1 MIRPNYLRAVAGH
14 SWIAASLLCC
24 FALSAD
30 GRAGWAQTSA
40 ADSTGAV
47 QAQQAPASP
56 PTEANP
62 ASVVGTA
69 GHPVESPPSK
79 RQARGAE
86 AAYLA
91 GAKKLEHDD
100 LNAAEAQ
107 FQRALK
113 LDPGNRNY
121 AIAISVTRQH
131 RLTELVHQATQARQ
145 TGDAAKAETLLA
157 EARAIDPES
166 PMVIEHS
173 GPFVMGAQAART
185 AGLGALGDST
195 LADRGQMIAAASADT
210 PWKIQGPVLA
220 GAIRLAPEEGL
231 KSHHV
236 NGSSS
241 EVIRNVALA
250 YGINAI
256 VDDSV
261 EQKALRFN
269 LENVDYQRAMSVLM
283 SMTHAFTSPIDE
295 KTVMVA
301 KDDSANRGRLERQLQ
316 ETIYVPGL
324 TTEQI
329 NELAQVVKSV
339 FDVKQSSI
347 QTGLGSILVRAP
359 QEVLEPLNLTLK
371 DLIDGGGEVMVEVKL
386 YEVDSTRATDA
397 GGALPTQ
404 FSVFNVDQAANAIVN
419 ANQAL
424 VQQGIAQGLITPG
437 TSNLVIALALI
448 KLGLVQSSL
457 ASNLIGVI
465 GGGLTQT
472 GISAVTNTTFNLS
485 LNSSDS
491 RSLDDV
497 QLRVGDREPATF
509 REGNK
514 YPITSS
520 TYTSGISTAASSAL
534 GGQING
540 VSVSSLLNQFAGGSS
555 AIIPQVTYEDLGVT
569 LKATPVI
576 EKSGRINLLLDMK
589 IEALAGSS
597 LDGNPVLVSR
607 QFATDLT
614 VADGESALMVS
625 NITRNES
632 AAMTGLPGL
641 SELPGFQL
649 PLEDVGQRSS
659 NQLVVV
665 VTPHI
670 VRRRSDLVAGP
681 RIPTRALADN

>member
-1 MIRPNYLRAVAGH
+1 MIRPNYLRAVTG
-14 SWIAASLLCC
+14 SNWIAASLLCC
-24 FALSAD
+24 CVLSAGGRGAFAQASVAD
-30 GRAGWAQTSA
+30 GPAQP
-40 ADSTGAV
+40 
-47 QAQQAPASP
+47 QQAPAGG
-56 PTEANP
+56 P
-62 ASVVGTA
+62 AGVV
-69 GHPVESPPSK
+69 GHPVESSPSK
-79 RQARGAE
+79 RQSREAE
-86 AAYLA
+86 SAYLA

-100 LNAAEAQ
+100 LNGAEAQ

-121 AIAISVTRQH
+121 AIAISVARQH
-131 RLTELVHQATQARQ
+131 HVTELVHQATQARQ
-145 TGDAAKAETLLA
+145 TGDALKANILLA
-157 EARAIDPES
+157 EAREIDPDN
-166 PMVIEHS
+166 PVVIEHS
-173 GPFVMGAQAART
+173 GPFVTSAPALSAAQLAASINNNRAT
-185 AGLGALGDST
+185 P
-195 LADRGQMIAAASADT
+195 LADQALMLAATADT

-220 GAIRLAPEEGL
+220 GTIRVAPDEGL

-236 NGSSS
+236 NGSSTQ
-241 EVIRNVALA
+241 VIRTVALA
-250 YGINAI
+250 YGINVI

-261 EQKALRFN
+261 EQKNLRFD

-283 SMTHAFTSPIDE
+283 SMAHGFISPVDE
-295 KTVMVA
+295 KTVIVA
-301 KDDSANRGRLERQLQ
+301 KDDSANRLRLERQLQ

-324 TTEQI
+324 TNEQI

-359 QEVLEPLNLTLK
+359 QDVIGPLNRTLK
-371 DLIDGGGEVMVEVKL
+371 DLMDGSGEVMIEVKL
-386 YEVDSTRATDA
+386 YEVNSTHATDA

-419 ANQAL
+419 ANQTL

-465 GGGLTQT
+465 GGGIIQT
-472 GISAVTNTTFNLS
+472 GISASTNTTFNLS

-497 QLRVGDREPATF
+497 QLRVGDRQPATF

-514 YPITSS
+514 YPITQS
-520 TYTSGISTAASSAL
+520 TYTSGISTAASNAL
-534 GGQING
+534 GNQTING
-540 VSVSSLLNQFAGGSS
+540 IPVSSLLSQFAGGSS
-555 AIIPQVTYEDLGVT
+555 ATIPQVTYEDLGVT

-576 EKSGRINLLLDMK
+576 EKSGRINLSLDLK

-607 QFATDLT
+607 QFTTDLT
-614 VADGESALMVS
+614 VADGESAMMAS
-625 NITRNES
+625 NITRSES
-632 AAMTGLPGL
+632 ATLTGLPGL

-649 PLEDVGQRSS
+649 PLEDVGQRTS

-665 VTPHI
+665 VTPHV
-670 VRRRSDLVAGP
+670 VRRRSDLIAGP
-681 RIPTRALADN
+681 RIPTRPLADN

>member
-1 MIRPNYLRAVAGH
+1 MARPNYLRAVAAR
-14 SWIAASLLCC
+14 SWIATPLLCC
-24 FALSAD
+24 LAVPAAF
-30 GRAGWAQTSA
+30 AQTSTADGLGA
-40 ADSTGAV
+40 ASAGIG
-47 QAQQAPASP
+47 
-56 PTEANP
+56 
-62 ASVVGTA
+62 GTV
-69 GHPVESPPSK
+69 GHPIESAPSK
-79 RQARGAE
+79 RQAHVAE

-91 GAKKLEHDD
+91 GAKKLERDD
-100 LNAAEAQ
+100 LDAAETQ

-131 RLTELVHQATQARQ
+131 HVTELVHQASQARQ
-145 TGDAAKAETLLA
+145 SGDAAKAETLLA
-157 EARAIDPES
+157 EARAIDPDN
-166 PMVIEHS
+166 PMVLEHS
-173 GPFVMGAQAART
+173 GPFVLGRPASAGQVAA
-185 AGLGALGDST
+185 ALGNSGT
-195 LADRGQMIAAASADT
+195 PLSDREQMLGVQSNT
-210 PWKIQGPVLA
+210 PWKIEGPVLA
-220 GAIRLAPEEGL
+220 GAIQLVPDQGL
-231 KSHHV
+231 KSHQI
-236 NGSSS
+236 NGPAS
-241 EVIRNVALA
+241 EVIRRVALA
-250 YGINAI
+250 YGVTAI

-261 EQKALRFN
+261 EQKTLRFN
-269 LENVDYQRAMSVLM
+269 LENVDYQRAMSVAM
-283 SMTHAFTSPIDE
+283 SMTHTFTSVVDE

-301 KDDSANRGRLERQLQ
+301 ADDSANRQRLERQLQ

-324 TTEQI
+324 PVDQI
-329 NELAQVVKSV
+329 NELAQVVKAV

-347 QTGLGSILVRAP
+347 QTGLGSIVVRAS
-359 QEVLEPLNLTLK
+359 QEVLGPLNQTLK
-371 DLIDGGGEVMVEVKL
+371 DLMDGSGEVMVEVKL
-386 YEVDSTRATDA
+386 YEVDTTRATDA

-404 FSVFNVDQAANAIVN
+404 FSVFNVDQAANSIVN

-437 TSNLVIALALI
+437 TSNLVIALTLI

-465 GGGLTQT
+465 GGGIIQT
-472 GISAVTNTTFNLS
+472 GISASTNTTFNLS

-491 RSLDDV
+491 RALDDV
-497 QLRVGDREPATF
+497 QLRVDDRQPTVF

-514 YPITSS
+514 YPITQS

-534 GGQING
+534 GNQSING
-540 VSVSSLLNQFAGGSS
+540 VPISSLLKQFAGGSS
-555 AIIPQVTYEDLGVT
+555 ATIPQVTYEDLGLT

-576 EKSGRINLLLDMK
+576 EKSGRINLLLDLK
-589 IEALAGSS
+589 IEALSGSS
-597 LDGNPVLVSR
+597 LDGNPILESR

-625 NITRNES
+625 NVTRGES
-632 AAMTGLPGL
+632 AALTGLPGL

-649 PLEDVGQRSS
+649 PTEDVGQRSS

-670 VRRRSDLVAGP
+670 VRRRSDLIAGP

>member
-1 MIRPNYLRAVAGH
+1 MIRPNYLRAVKA
-14 SWIAASLLCC
+14 SRWIAASLLCC
-24 FALSAD
+24 CVLSAG
-30 GRAGWAQTSA
+30 GRAGFAQASA
-40 ADSTGAV
+40 ADGLA
-47 QAQQAPASP
+47 QPQQAPAGG
-56 PTEANP
+56 P
-62 ASVVGTA
+62 AGVVG
-69 GHPVESPPSK
+69 HPIESPPSK
-79 RQARGAE
+79 REAREAE
-86 AAYLA
+86 SAYLA

-100 LNAAEAQ
+100 LDAAEAQ

-131 RLTELVHQATQARQ
+131 RVTQLVHQATQARQ
-145 TGDAAKAETLLA
+145 TGDAAKANTLLA
-157 EARAIDPES
+157 EARAIDPDN
-166 PMVIEHS
+166 PVVIEHS
-173 GPFVMGAQAART
+173 GPFVMGTQALSAAQIATKVGGSTTPLSDQALMLAAT
-185 AGLGALGDST
+185 
-195 LADRGQMIAAASADT
+195 SAEP
-210 PWKIQGPVLA
+210 PWKIQGPVIA
-220 GAIRLAPEEGL
+220 GAIQVTPNEGL
-231 KSHHV
+231 KSHHI
-236 NGSSS
+236 NGSSTQ
-241 EVIRNVALA
+241 VIRNVALA

-261 EQKALRFN
+261 EQKTLRFN

-283 SMTHAFTSPIDE
+283 SMAHGFLSPVDE
-295 KTVMVA
+295 KTVIVA
-301 KDDSANRGRLERQLQ
+301 KDDSANRLRLERQLQ
-316 ETIYVPGL
+316 ETIYLPGL
-324 TTEQI
+324 ATDQI

-347 QTGLGSILVRAP
+347 QTGLGSIVVRAP
-359 QEVLEPLNLTLK
+359 EDVMGPLNRTLK
-371 DLIDGGGEVMVEVKL
+371 DLMDGSGEVMIEVKL
-386 YEVDSTRATDA
+386 YEVNTTRATDA

-465 GGGLTQT
+465 GGGIIQT
-472 GISAVTNTTFNLS
+472 GISASTNTTFNLS

-497 QLRVGDREPATF
+497 QLRVGDRQPATF

-520 TYTSGISTAASSAL
+520 TYSSGISTAASTAL
-534 GGQING
+534 GNRTING
-540 VSVSSLLNQFAGGSS
+540 VPVSSLLAQFAGGST
-555 AIIPQVTYEDLGVT
+555 ATIPQVTYEDLGVT

-576 EKSGRINLLLDMK
+576 EKSGRINLLLDLK

-607 QFATDLT
+607 QFTTDLT
-614 VADGESALMVS
+614 VGDGESALMAS
-625 NITRNES
+625 NVTRSES

-649 PLEDVGQRSS
+649 PLEDVGQRTG

-670 VRRRSDLVAGP
+670 VRRRSDLLAGP
-681 RIPTRALADN
+681 RIPTRPLADN